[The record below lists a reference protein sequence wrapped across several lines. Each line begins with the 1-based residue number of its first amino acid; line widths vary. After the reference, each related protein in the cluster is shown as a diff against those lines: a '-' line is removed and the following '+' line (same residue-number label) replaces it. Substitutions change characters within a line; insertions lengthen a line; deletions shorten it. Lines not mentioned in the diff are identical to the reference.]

1 MRRAVSAAVA
11 VALLVAVPSISASS
25 LVPEVSVGPV
35 LSESAGSDAVSPTSV
50 MVQGRWLDPATDAVS
65 TSVLVRYRNEP
76 YGALWRPFS
85 PDHGDITPRNRA
97 DACVAER
104 THFFEFGFGLT
115 AFRPGAGVTPFA
127 DFEFGGALLRN
138 NDETSSPFFAI
149 RFGVTHRLGGFAH
162 ALLSAGMRRYPS
174 ADHTA
179 AEVALGLAF
188 GCPATGNSAP
198 AAN

>member
-1 MRRAVSAAVA
+1 MCRAVSTAVA
-11 VALLVAVPSISASS
+11 FALLVAVPSVGASS

-50 MVQGRWLDPATDAVS
+50 MVQGRWLDPVTDAVS

-85 PDHGDITPRNRA
+85 PDHGGITSRNRA
-97 DACVAER
+97 DASVTQR
-104 THFFEFGFGLT
+104 THFLEFGFGLS

-127 DFEFGGALLRN
+127 DFEVGGALLRN

-149 RFGVTHRLGGFAH
+149 RFGVTRRLGGLAQ
-162 ALLSAGMRRYPS
+162 ALLSAGMRGYPS

-179 AEVALGLAF
+179 AEISLGLAF
-188 GCPATGNSAP
+188 GCPAGGSSAP